1 MSLANE
7 SATGWHR
14 ILYVSKHGGK
24 SRRRAGLETPE
35 DESLEF
41 FRGFSEP
48 FEVLAGKGGE

>member
-1 MSLANE
+1 
-7 SATGWHR
+7 
-14 ILYVSKHGGK
+14 VKK
-24 SRRRAGLETPE
+24 RRRAEAETPE